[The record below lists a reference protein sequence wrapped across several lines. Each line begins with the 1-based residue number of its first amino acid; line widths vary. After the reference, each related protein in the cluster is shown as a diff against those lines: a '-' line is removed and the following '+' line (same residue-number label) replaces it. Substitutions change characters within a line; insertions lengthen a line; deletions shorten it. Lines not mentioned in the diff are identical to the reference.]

1 MIISKLI
8 NELQRILTDY
18 GDIECCHQNSPS
30 DDTKELFDDTKEL
43 LILNKHNFFV
53 IPEEYDEDGWQ
64 VNIRNFPY

>member
-30 DDTKELFDDTKEL
+30 DDTKEL